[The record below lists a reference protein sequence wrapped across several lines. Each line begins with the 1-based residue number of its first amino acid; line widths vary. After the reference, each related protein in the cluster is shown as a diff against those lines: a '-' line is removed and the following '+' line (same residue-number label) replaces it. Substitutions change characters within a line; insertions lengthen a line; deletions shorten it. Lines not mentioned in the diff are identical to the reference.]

1 MPAWHNDEVRPVLDN
16 LPDDVLSATFGY
28 PAFRPGQFEVVHDV
42 LRDRDTLAVMP
53 TGGGKSV
60 CYQVPA
66 LCRPGLTLVVSPL
79 IALMEDQTQALRARG
94 VAAGCIHSGQD
105 RGRKGEVFAAMRDG
119 DRFLLYLSPERVQAP
134 AFQEWFRRQ
143 QVNLVAVDEAHCISQ
158 WGHDFRPDYTRLSVL
173 RDLQPEAPILAL
185 TATATPEVLD
195 DIARQLGMQKPAR
208 HVFGFYRANLFY
220 QVEPCEDD
228 GQKGAWLREAIRA
241 TPRGRIIVYCATR
254 AQTEQL
260 AAELGRF
267 MPKVGFYHAGLP
279 TDERERI
286 QSAYGRGE
294 LRILCATNAFGM
306 GIDHPDV
313 RLVVHWAIPGTLEA
327 LYQEMGRA
335 GRDGRDSTCLVLL
348 SRRDMVLQRWFIEQ
362 GDAPAELRRRRKKAL
377 DTLIQFAEGGDCRH
391 GGILTYFRDS
401 RRLESC
407 GHCDACD
414 PDAPR
419 RIRLDEVPVARR
431 RGKAPR
437 ERRLTVDTKQA
448 LDGVDLERFGALKEW
463 RRKVAHDAGMPAF
476 MVMSDKTL
484 RAIAVHNPASLD
496 ELGRIQGMG
505 DKRLDQFGAAL
516 IRVLGEVA

>member
-1 MPAWHNDEVRPVLDN
+1 MLA
-16 LPDDVLSATFGY
+16 SAFGF
-28 PAFRPGQFEVVHDV
+28 PGFRPGQFEVIHDV
-42 LRDRDTLAVMP
+42 LRDHDTLAVMP

-79 IALMEDQTQALRARG
+79 IALMEDQAQALQARG
-94 VAAGCIHSGQD
+94 IAAGCIHSGQD
-105 RGRKGEVFAAMRDG
+105 RGRKGDVFAALRAA
-119 DRFLLYLSPERVQAP
+119 DRFLLYLSPERVQTP
-134 AFQEWFRRQ
+134 AFQDWFRRQ
-143 QVNLVAVDEAHCISQ
+143 QVNLIAIDEAHCISQ

-173 RDLQPEAPILAL
+173 RELQPGVPILAL

-195 DIARQLGMQKPAR
+195 DIALQLGMQKPAR
-208 HVFGFYRANLFY
+208 HVFGFYRSNLYY

-228 GQKGAWLREAIRA
+228 GQKGAWLRQAVA
-241 TPRGRIIVYCATR
+241 QTPRGRIIVYCATR

-260 AAELGRF
+260 AAELGRWV
-267 MPKVGFYHAGLP
+267 PKVGYYHAGLP

-286 QSAYGRGE
+286 QSAYDRGE

-335 GRDGRDSTCLVLL
+335 GRDGDESTCLVLL
-348 SRRDMVLQRWFIEQ
+348 ARRDMVLQRWFIDQ
-362 GDAPAELRRRRKKAL
+362 GEGDSTLKRRRKKAL

-414 PDAPR
+414 PDSRRRVRLDDVPAPR
-419 RIRLDEVPVARR
+419 RKTKAARE
-431 RGKAPR
+431 K
-437 ERRLTVDTKQA
+437 RLTVDTKQA
-448 LDGVDLERFGALKEW
+448 LDGADLERFAALKAW
-463 RRKVAHDAGMPAF
+463 RKVVAKEAAMPAF

-484 RAIAVHNPASLD
+484 RAIAVHNPTTLD
-496 ELGRIQGMG
+496 DLGRVQGMG
-505 DKRLDQFGAAL
+505 EKRLDAWGADL
-516 IRVLGEVA
+516 IRVLGEVG